1 MESELTMTETT
12 TQNSPATTPKRN
24 KRDEMARRGLWLP
37 TKLQKVGI
45 RVEAGVSIEYQELAR
60 RYVLRGKESGGAT
73 SELGCYCSFVSSDGQ
88 PLGWTQKIDTI
99 AVNMVHAVVI
109 APALVR
115 VEVLRVEHT
124 YDLLITRHS
133 LESAEEQGRKPRLV
147 DEIVFHGRLG
157 QLTLDLWSR
166 DKQFRGSICPAF
178 FTRSGE
184 TLTPPEGFEDSVKH
198 AVAGACCIGCR
209 RHTHVLVAPRRP
221 VQSEILGDAKS
232 SPASAV

>member
-73 SELGCYCSFVSSDGQ
+73 SELGGYCSFVSSDGL

-109 APALVR
+109 APAFVR

-147 DEIVFHGRLG
+147 NEIVFHGRLG
-157 QLTLDLWSR
+157 QLPLDLWAR
-166 DKQFRGSICPAF
+166 DKQFRGSLCPAF
-178 FTRSGE
+178 ITRSGDP
-184 TLTPPEGFEDSVKH
+184 LPLPAAFEEPAKQ

-209 RHTHVLVAPRRP
+209 RHTHVLIAPKRQA
-221 VQSEILGDAKS
+221 QSETLAVVSK
-232 SPASAV
+232 SPAVI